1 MAPPQSTLVGA
12 ASVAAAAAVGGVQK
26 PTAAPLL
33 CYVCSAACVVARAQ
47 LTEQRDANLL
57 RNALKLNE
65 TS

>member
-12 ASVAAAAAVGGVQK
+12 ASAAAVEGVQK

-33 CYVCSAACVVARAQ
+33 CCAACVVARAQ
-47 LTEQRDANLL
+47 LTAQRDANLL

>member
-12 ASVAAAAAVGGVQK
+12 ASVAAAVGGVQK

-33 CYVCSAACVVARAQ
+33 CYVCCAACVVARAQ
-47 LTEQRDANLL
+47 LTAQRDANLL

>member
-12 ASVAAAAAVGGVQK
+12 ASAAAVEGVQK

-33 CYVCSAACVVARAQ
+33 CCVCCAACVVARAQ
-47 LTEQRDANLL
+47 LTAQRDANLL